1 VRWYVKVNID
11 AKAAYFLALS
21 EKILDKL
28 APYENWHSIAR
39 KTLDLCWEWVEDKR
53 VDEDEIYMKVNDED
67 EGFFMI
73 GLAEIDPFQGNSQA
87 ESAYWCIFGA
97 VSYMIRLGHI
107 KNNKEH
113 ELPQELEKLDD
124 EFNEQRFM
132 EEIKKTDGYQK
143 DWSERLKEYLME
155 NYPARSDKRIRR
167 EELLKLIA

>member
-1 VRWYVKVNID
+1 
-11 AKAAYFLALS
+11 
-21 EKILDKL
+21 
-28 APYENWHSIAR
+28 
-39 KTLDLCWEWVEDKR
+39 
-53 VDEDEIYMKVNDED
+53 
-67 EGFFMI
+67 
-73 GLAEIDPFQGNSQA
+73 
-87 ESAYWCIFGA
+87 
-97 VSYMIRLGHI
+97 MIRLGHI

>member
-1 VRWYVKVNID
+1 VRWYEKVNMD

-73 GLAEIDPFQGNSQA
+73 GLAEIDPFQGN
-87 ESAYWCIFGA
+87 
-97 VSYMIRLGHI
+97 
-107 KNNKEH
+107 
-113 ELPQELEKLDD
+113 
-124 EFNEQRFM
+124 
-132 EEIKKTDGYQK
+132 
-143 DWSERLKEYLME
+143 
-155 NYPARSDKRIRR
+155 
-167 EELLKLIA
+167 